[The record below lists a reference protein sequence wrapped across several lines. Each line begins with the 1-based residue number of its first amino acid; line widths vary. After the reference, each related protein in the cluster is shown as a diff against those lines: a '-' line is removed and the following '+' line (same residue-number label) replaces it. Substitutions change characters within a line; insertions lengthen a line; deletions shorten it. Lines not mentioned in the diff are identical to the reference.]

1 MLTDNLDT
9 YMNHKYIEY
18 FIYNFNLDEDTY
30 KDNYD
35 RVEVL
40 EIISSYVDLNR
51 NLIDDVVANH
61 IRSVVNKF
69 RDIIDNDTIKR
80 NDAINEIIIN
90 LNKDYDKDIN
100 YAYYRTQL
108 YTRTKDKK
116 FFTDSKEAIDV
127 DKSEINISIAFD
139 FSLLSF
145 LIDVPEEMFKEHL
158 SELQDNEFVY
168 LSLRA
173 ILCEFPNALKNE
185 TFINRLNEVLNIKTN
200 NKEHKKLVKEIKK
213 LKRKF

>member
-1 MLTDNLDT
+1 MLTDNIDT

-18 FIYNFNLDEDTY
+18 FIYNFNLDEETY

-35 RVEVL
+35 RLEVL
-40 EIISSYVDLNR
+40 EIIRDYIEANR
-51 NLIDDVVANH
+51 NLIDEDVANH
-61 IRSVVNKF
+61 IRNAVNIF
-69 RDIIDNDTIKR
+69 RDIIDNNTMNR
-80 NDAINEIIIN
+80 NEVINEIIIN
-90 LNKDYDKDIN
+90 LNKDYDRDIN

-145 LIDVPEEMFKEHL
+145 LIDVPYEIFIDHL
-158 SELQDNEFVY
+158 SDLQDNEFVY

-173 ILCEFPNALKNE
+173 ILCECPNVLKNE
-185 TFINRLNEVLNIKTN
+185 TFVGRLNEVLNIKTN
-200 NKEHKKLVKEIKK
+200 KKEHKKLVKEIKRM
-213 LKRKF
+213 KRKF